1 MQITISRRFLSA
13 ATTLLLMVVIAVPA
27 LALAPETGLSELT
40 IDKATVVFGPLS
52 NPTRGAEVDI
62 NEVYG
67 NHPAFMRL
75 QELGLDR
82 ADGRGKKLFNQAKK
96 SVKSALAKVA
106 DSEDLHVI
114 THLGGVSGGEIEI
127 ADQTAAVIDLLPVYH
142 IDGSLWAGKAKAR
155 DNVAEMDKEAVL
167 QAIPA
172 YRDWLNLDPDDTQY
186 HFLKADWDKIFQ
198 RALKSVVLG
207 ESLEAVVQ
215 TGGVTSRLE
224 PAPDIT
230 DMVIAAIPS

>member
-1 MQITISRRFLSA
+1 MRITTSRTLRA
-13 ATTLLLMVVIAVPA
+13 GATTLSLMVI
-27 LALAPETGLSELT
+27 LALPVLATEVSQSELT
-40 IDKATVVFGPLS
+40 IDKTTVVFGPLS

-67 NHPAFMRL
+67 NHPAFMRM

-82 ADGRGKKLFNQAKK
+82 AEGRGKQLFSQAKK
-96 SVKSALAKVA
+96 GVKSALAAVA

-114 THLGGVSGGEIEI
+114 THLGGVSGGEIAIE
-127 ADQTAAVIDLLPVYH
+127 DQTWAVIELLPVYH

-155 DNVAEMDKEAVL
+155 DGVAEMDKEAVL

-186 HFLKADWDKIFQ
+186 HFLKAEWEKVYQ
-198 RALKSVVLG
+198 HALKAVVRDEALQ
-207 ESLEAVVQ
+207 AVVQ

-224 PAPDIT
+224 PAPDVT
-230 DMVIAAIPS
+230 DRVIAALPS